1 MSINLSVYLDLVFFP
16 VITYSTVKQSY
27 IGPCVDL
34 ARDNVR
40 LLLST
45 MEEDV
50 PITQSL
56 VPAVQ
61 GAPEEDI
68 TKLPEEDAI
77 GHVIAAPLVT
87 ETVLQQFKKPGPLWH
102 KVISAQIG
110 SVFARDL
117 EAKFTDK
124 RNQRNRAAASQD
136 FGIRRAPSST
146 VSEEEK
152 LRAANLYRDKKS
164 HVVREGNK
172 LVKSLAGDST
182 RSVGQPC
189 CVVKMPI
196 TVIVFIRF
204 VVCRVQPPL
213 LQRRDLAMGA

>member
-50 PITQSL
+50 PITQSV

-77 GHVIAAPLVT
+77 GHVIAALLVT
-87 ETVLQQFKKPGPLWH
+87 ETV
-102 KVISAQIG
+102 
-110 SVFARDL
+110 
-117 EAKFTDK
+117 
-124 RNQRNRAAASQD
+124 
-136 FGIRRAPSST
+136 
-146 VSEEEK
+146 
-152 LRAANLYRDKKS
+152 
-164 HVVREGNK
+164 
-172 LVKSLAGDST
+172 
-182 RSVGQPC
+182 
-189 CVVKMPI
+189 
-196 TVIVFIRF
+196 
-204 VVCRVQPPL
+204 
-213 LQRRDLAMGA
+213 